1 MTAPSTEGLTR
12 RVAVQACDVDAA
24 KLSEHVRQQA
34 RLMLADTVGVL
45 LAASVREA
53 VRSAI
58 AAVGGDSGTG
68 ATIVGHAQRAAAD
81 AAALI
86 NGIGGHD
93 IELDDIHASSRT
105 HPAAVLVPAAL
116 ATAELDHGR
125 TVGDLIAALVAGY
138 DVMTR
143 LSKALGPSKQYDH
156 GFHPSALTGSI
167 GAAACAGRMLGLDAE
182 QMHGAIALAA
192 SQCSGLLTYY
202 ADPFHLQKSFQTG
215 MAARN
220 GVTAARFAKAG
231 YCATPEV
238 LVGRRSVLE
247 VFGREHADPTRL
259 TATTEHEIMST
270 TLKRHACCALTH
282 SAVDALWDVLDAN
295 RIDAEHVQTI
305 TVQLPI
311 DAKDSVDGNPLWTH
325 NIQYVLALA
334 AGRRQIMLEHFTSD
348 WTDRPALRELA
359 ARVSVEASGEL
370 QSRFPE
376 RIGAV
381 VTVTTADGSFS
392 RQQDSPIGSPDE
404 PMSEEQVAEK
414 FRQLSRTVLDES
426 DSESLWKEIMSA
438 PLDDPASPLI
448 SRLAAAPDPV
458 RSAS

>member
-1 MTAPSTEGLTR
+1 MSGPSTAGLTR
-12 RVAVQACDVDAA
+12 RVAAEAGNVDAA
-24 KLSEHVRQQA
+24 KLSEQVQQQA
-34 RLMLADTVGVL
+34 RLVLADTVGVL
-45 LAASVREA
+45 LAASVSEA
-53 VRSAI
+53 VQSAI
-58 AAVGGDSGTG
+58 VAVGRDSGTSC
-68 ATIVGHAQRAAAD
+68 TIVGHAQRAGAD

-86 NGIGGHD
+86 NGLGGHH
-93 IELDDIHASSRT
+93 IELDDIHAPSRT

-116 ATAELDHGR
+116 AAAELDHGR
-125 TVGDLIAALVAGY
+125 TFGDLIAALVAGY
-138 DVMTR
+138 DVEAR

-156 GFHPSALTGSI
+156 GFHPSALTGTI
-167 GAAACAGRMLGLDAE
+167 GAAACAGRVLGLDAE
-182 QMHGAIALAA
+182 QMHAGIALAA

-202 ADPFHLQKSFQTG
+202 GDPFHLQKSFQTG
-215 MAARN
+215 VAARN

-238 LVGRRSVLE
+238 LAGRRSVLE
-247 VFGREHADPTRL
+247 VFGREHADPERL

-295 RIDAEHVQTI
+295 LIDADRVQTI
-305 TVQLPI
+305 TVQLPN

-334 AGRRQIMLEHFTSD
+334 AGHRQIVLEHFTAE
-348 WTDRPALRELA
+348 WTNRPAVREFA
-359 ARVSVEASGEL
+359 ARVKVEASDEL

-376 RIGAV
+376 QIGAV
-381 VTVTTADGSFS
+381 ITVTTADGSFS
-392 RQQDSPIGSPDE
+392 RQQNSPIGSPDE

-414 FRQLSRTVLDES
+414 FRHLSGAVLNPS

-438 PLDDPASPLI
+438 PLDDPAYPLI
-448 SRLAAAPDPV
+448 GRLAAAPEP
-458 RSAS
+458 AGGGA